1 MNKFFKRHI
10 FSKRYLFREKKTII
24 RIYTGKK
31 SQKDVPRDKKK
42 NKKKRV
48 KFIIFSCKISLKL
61 GLNKKTE
68 NQEET
73 ETKQIKSNS
82 KKKVLQ

>member
-1 MNKFFKRHI
+1 MNMNKFFKRHI
-10 FSKRYLFREKKTII
+10 FSKQYLFREKNNHKDLH
-24 RIYTGKK
+24 RKEKSEGCAQRQKKKK
-31 SQKDVPRDKKK
+31 SKIYYFFLW
-42 NKKKRV
+42 N
-48 KFIIFSCKISLKL
+48 FSEIGIKQ
-61 GLNKKTE
+61 KTE